1 MPLANFW
8 GRESHLL
15 PQLNDAAAC
24 SDKGLFLYL
33 PVKKDEEQ
41 LKAGCVTF
49 GSIVSRLIFIPHM
62 WSEAEKAEFPAQNLT
77 VVPIHL
83 ITRDKSVSSLSWP
96 VQTFAKVALYYSEDN
111 LRLLWMQD

>member
-1 MPLANFW
+1 MSCPQGSKAHLPSMPLANFW

-62 WSEAEKAEFPAQNLT
+62 WSEAEKAVYLSKERHALCEMLSL
-77 VVPIHL
+77 VV
-83 ITRDKSVSSLSWP
+83 
-96 VQTFAKVALYYSEDN
+96 
-111 LRLLWMQD
+111 